1 MMDSQKT
8 LFIGNSYTYCNK
20 MPCMVSKLA
29 ELSGKT
35 LEVEMITQ
43 GGVSFEWHFN
53 NPETLA
59 AIGKTGWDF
68 VVLQN
73 HSLGAVKHK
82 EKMQRYGLALLREVQ
97 KHDAPAVLYMT
108 WARQHIPEMQEK
120 ITEAYSSLA
129 RQTGATVA
137 PVGITWENALKAD
150 PGLILHTRDKS
161 HPNPSGSYLAA
172 CVFYS
177 TFYQSSPEGLAGK
190 ITVDGEDMIN
200 LDENKSQFLQSIAW
214 KAVQEFEL

>member
-20 MPCMVSKLA
+20 MPWMVSKLA
-29 ELSGKT
+29 ESSGKT

-82 EKMQRYGLALLREVQ
+82 EKMQEYGLALLREAQ
-97 KHDAPAVLYMT
+97 KHDAPAILYMT
-108 WARQHIPEMQEK
+108 WARQHISEMQEE
-120 ITEAYSSLA
+120 ITEAYTSLA
-129 RQTGATVA
+129 RQTGAVVA
-137 PVGITWENALKAD
+137 PVGIAWENALEAN
-150 PGLILHTRDKS
+150 PELILHTKDKS
-161 HPNPSGSYLAA
+161 HPNPAGSYLTA
-172 CVFYS
+172 CVFYA
-177 TFYQSSPEGLAGK
+177 TFYPLNPEGLTGK
-190 ITVDGEDMIN
+190 ITIDGEDVID
-200 LDENKSQFLQSIAW
+200 LDDKESLFLQSMAW